1 MVSGDKPR
9 VALYG
14 TGHFGQRVTRF
25 AVENGWTVAAAFNR
39 AGDKVGKD
47 LGRLAGLNRDLGV
60 VVQDCDLA
68 NYDEVDAEIGIV
80 GITDRI
86 SSNWP
91 AYRRLMNA
99 GMNVIC
105 HGAEAYY
112 PWGVDRELA
121 RQIDDLARKNDVTFT
136 GAKIWDHTR
145 TWPALVLVGA
155 CTEIRSLF
163 HRSLTDAEQV
173 GKPAML
179 KTGVGMTA
187 VEYEEKIAR
196 VVGQIGGYYKL
207 IPHSVMDALGYT
219 VTNVVERR
227 EAMFFDQAIYCK
239 LLERNIEPGTC
250 AGTRVVIDVAT
261 EQGVTATAHIEL
273 RLVRDGETPHMMW
286 SVDGIPSSKIIFERG
301 SEDAAYG
308 TLSCLFNRIP
318 DVIAASPGI
327 QDVSRLGVMRH
338 SALAEGSSQK
348 AAIPLAP
355 STKIVPIA

>member
-1 MVSGDKPR
+1 MASTVKPR

-25 AVENGWTVAAAFNR
+25 AVEKGWTIAGAFNR

-47 LGRLAGLNRDLGV
+47 LGRLAGLDRDLGV
-60 VVQDCDLA
+60 VVQDCDVA

-80 GITDRI
+80 GITDRL
-86 SSNWP
+86 SANWA
-91 AYRRLMNA
+91 AYQRLMNA

-121 RQIDDLARKNDVTFT
+121 RRIDDLARRNNVTFT

-145 TWPALVLVGA
+145 TWPAIVLVGA

-163 HRSLTDAEQV
+163 HRSVTDAEQV

-187 VEYEEKIAR
+187 AEYDRKIAR
-196 VVGQIGGYYKL
+196 VDGQIGGFYKL
-207 IPHSVMDALGYT
+207 IPHSVMGALGYA
-219 VTNVVERR
+219 VTNAVERR
-227 EAMFFDQAIYCK
+227 EPVFFEEAIYCK

-250 AGTRVVIDVAT
+250 AGTRVVIEVAT
-261 EQGVTATAHIEL
+261 EQGVTAIAHIEL
-273 RLVRDGETPHMMW
+273 RLVREGETPHMMW
-286 SVDGIPSSKIIFERG
+286 SVDGTPSSKIIFERG
-301 SEDAAYG
+301 SDDAAYG

-318 DVIAASPGI
+318 DVILARPGI

-338 SALAEGSSQK
+338 SALGEDS
-348 AAIPLAP
+348 
-355 STKIVPIA
+355 